1 MARYMAHA
9 LAVVVAM
16 FFIAGCGVAENASY
30 CPFSGSLVASEEPGT
45 ITELHKATVKA
56 LSDLEL
62 RITYDKKDNL
72 VAVVEAMTAQGNAI
86 KVLIDFRSVD
96 VSYLAVD
103 TENEKYKAAG
113 VLNEI
118 RKNMSAI

>member
-1 MARYMAHA
+1 MARYTAHV

-16 FFIAGCGVAENASY
+16 FFIAGCGVAENATY

-62 RITYDKKDNL
+62 RVT
-72 VAVVEAMTAQGNAI
+72 
-86 KVLIDFRSVD
+86 
-96 VSYLAVD
+96 
-103 TENEKYKAAG
+103 
-113 VLNEI
+113 
-118 RKNMSAI
+118 